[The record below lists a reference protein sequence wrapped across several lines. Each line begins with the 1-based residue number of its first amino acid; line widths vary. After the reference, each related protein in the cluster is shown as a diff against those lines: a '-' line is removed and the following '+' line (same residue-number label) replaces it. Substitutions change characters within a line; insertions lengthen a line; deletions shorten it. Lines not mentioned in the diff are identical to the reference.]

1 MSFRVKI
8 MKGTGTQR
16 IETERLILRQM
27 VIDDA
32 SDMYNYWASDPLVSR
47 FFTWEPHESIETTK
61 YLIENWAAAYSDP
74 YCFHWIIFCKEC
86 DHTIGTIYIDDVDQA
101 DLSGVVSCIL
111 SRDYWGKGIA
121 AEATKAVI
129 GYAFNEAGFAKIF
142 AHHHE
147 DNAASGRALV
157 KAGFSFLNK
166 AYHEYEKP
174 GINGNYYRYVIEK

>member
-1 MSFRVKI
+1 MDLV
-8 MKGTGTQR
+8 
-16 IETERLILRQM
+16 TERCYIRKFSM
-27 VIDDA
+27 NDVDDLYEVL
-32 SDMYNYWASDPLVSR
+32 SDEEVMLYVESAFDRERTKEFIYEAGMCEMPLVYAVVWKLTGKVIGHAI
-47 FFTWEPHESIETTK
+47 FHPYEETD
-61 YLIENWAAAYSDP
+61 YEIG
-74 YCFHWIIFCKEC
+74 WILNKE
-86 DHTIGTIYIDDVDQA
+86 
-101 DLSGVVSCIL
+101 
-111 SRDYWGKGIA
+111 YWGKGIA